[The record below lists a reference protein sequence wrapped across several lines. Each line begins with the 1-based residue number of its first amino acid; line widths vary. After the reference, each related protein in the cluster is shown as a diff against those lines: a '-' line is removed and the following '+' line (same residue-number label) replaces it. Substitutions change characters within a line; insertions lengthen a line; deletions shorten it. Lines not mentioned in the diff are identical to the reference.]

1 MDNSSSP
8 CGRHYLCARREPDG
22 GRLRGIDSKI
32 DILYNDQTN
41 ENRVHIYR
49 RVATKCVVCPP
60 YEAVFLSL
68 VWCVNMVHSRTLKNK

>member
-8 CGRHYLCARREPDG
+8 YGGRSSRAKRELDG
-22 GRLRGIDSKI
+22 RRLRGIDSKI